1 MPITLQLPT
10 QLGNRVNY
18 TLGLINPIKPVPV
31 KIEQRI
37 AFAAAHVVCDPYS
50 NTDPL
55 HASQIDWESTLA
67 YRRHLWSLGFA
78 VAEAMDTSQRGMG
91 LSWENAKELI
101 AQSILEAKAVGG
113 QVACGAGTDHLLP
126 KPHMKLEEVEQA
138 YQEQCAFIE
147 NRGGRIILMAS
158 RALAACAKSPEDYER
173 VYGYILSQVKQ
184 PVILHWLGDM
194 FDPQLTGYWG
204 HHDIHL
210 AMDQC
215 LNIIRQH
222 ADKVDG
228 IKISLLDASKEVKM
242 RRLLPEGV
250 KMYTGD
256 DFHYPEL
263 IHGDEIGYSHALL
276 GIFDAIAPVAALALK
291 ALDQGNFDTYRMLM
305 DRTVPLSRHIFQTP
319 TYAYKTGIVFMAYL
333 NGHQKHFRMVAGAEG
348 ARSIIHLS
356 ELLVLADQAGLIMD
370 PEQAAYRMKLILQL
384 AGVE

>member
-1 MPITLQLPT
+1 VPITLQLPT